1 MKYKIISFILVAFFI
16 YGMLMNLHINQDSI
30 LGDIKDKIIRLHVV
44 ANSDSPED
52 QALKLQIRDVIIK
65 ELESKLKN
73 LKNQDEVKKLIC
85 DNMEKLKKASEEE
98 MRRLGE
104 NFPID
109 IELGT
114 FEFPTK
120 VYGPLTFPAGSYQ
133 ALNVKIGMA
142 QGKNWWCV
150 MFPPLCFVDIA
161 QGVVSDKAIE
171 DFKELLDEEEL
182 ELLRSGERDGKKT
195 VKVKFKLV
203 EMAKDLN
210 KNIAKIIKAADGVQN
225 SELRTQD
232 SGD

>member
-1 MKYKIISFILVAFFI
+1 MKYKIISFILVVFFI
-16 YGMLMNLHINQDSI
+16 YGMLMNLHINEDSI

-52 QALKLQIRDVIIK
+52 QALKLQIRDIIIK
-65 ELESKLKN
+65 ELEPQLKN
-73 LKNQDEVKKLIC
+73 LKDQDEVKKLIY

-98 MRRLGE
+98 MQRLGK

-133 ALNVKIGMA
+133 ALNVKIGTA

-171 DFKELLDEEEL
+171 DFKEVLDEEEL
-182 ELLRSGERDGKKT
+182 ELLRSGERDSKKT

-203 EMAKDLN
+203 EAAKNLN
-210 KNIAKIIKAADGVQN
+210 KNIAKIIRKK
-225 SELRTQD
+225 
-232 SGD
+232 